1 MQCRRPRPAAGWR
14 KLLGFNMLTGIVLG
28 IVGWFVGH
36 WIGDRIHGA
45 NVAYYSTEA
54 GENDIAILLGYF
66 LGVVGFLVGLGFAN
80 YPVKRLLGHPPT
92 LAERES
98 EERGPRPVLHA
109 VAPTTRSSPSST
121 WSGSG
126 CSSSSA
132 G

>member
-1 MQCRRPRPAAGWR
+1 M
-14 KLLGFNMLTGIVLG
+14 
-28 IVGWFVGH
+28 
-36 WIGDRIHGA
+36 
-45 NVAYYSTEA
+45 
-54 GENDIAILLGYF
+54 LGYF

-80 YPVKRLLGHPPT
+80 YPFKRLLGHPPT

-98 EERGPRPVLHA
+98 EEHGLLSLLQP

-121 WSGSG
+121 WSGSA